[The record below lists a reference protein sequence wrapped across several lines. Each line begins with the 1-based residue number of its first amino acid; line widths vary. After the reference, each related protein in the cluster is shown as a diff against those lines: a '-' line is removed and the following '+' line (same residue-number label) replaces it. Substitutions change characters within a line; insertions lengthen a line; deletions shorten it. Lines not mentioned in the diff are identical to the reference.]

1 MLIIR
6 NVRREQVRFYATF
19 TNVFVT
25 FLMILNALIFTSAF
39 FTSALVTQLTVAC
52 VAAWRKYVINLFE
65 VARLIILY

>member
-6 NVRREQVRFYATF
+6 NVRRKQVRFYATF

-25 FLMILNALIFTSAF
+25 FLMFLNVLIFTSAF
-39 FTSALVTQLTVAC
+39 FTSALVTQLTTC